1 MSDLTSPA
9 PSRTPDADEPVAVV
23 ANAASSDGE
32 YEVVRR
38 RRRRRRRRQ
47 ESANPLTQRV
57 QVVLF
62 SVIIVLLVVTA
73 FVPASTR
80 HAFMDNARRHLVPN
94 MTVSLNGKFEVVA
107 LLVAALILL
116 YLMPGVEEKVL
127 KTLGLRQDKKSSSR
141 R

>member
-1 MSDLTSPA
+1 MSDQTPTA
-9 PSRTPDADEPVAVV
+9 PSHAADPDESVTVI
-23 ANAASSDGE
+23 ANTASSDGD

-47 ESANPLTQRV
+47 ESANPFGQRV
-57 QVVLF
+57 QIVLF
-62 SVIIVLLVVTA
+62 SIIIALLVVTA
-73 FVPASTR
+73 FVPAKMR
-80 HAFMDNARRHLVPN
+80 HDFMDNARRHLVPN
-94 MTVSLNGKFEVVA
+94 MSVSLNGKFEVVA

-127 KTLGLRQDKKSSSR
+127 KTLGLRQDKKSSTR